1 MRLPSILLPLVTL
14 ALSVTASKVVDL
26 DGDNFDK
33 LVGTGKP
40 ALVEFFAPWVSI
52 NSDSEGYINVLGE
65 ER

>member
-33 LVGTGKP
+33 LVGAGKP
-40 ALVEFFAPWVSI
+40 ALVEFFAPWVSVRFYVGLR
-52 NSDSEGYINVLGE
+52 SLYVVTG
-65 ER
+65 

>member
-1 MRLPSILLPLVTL
+1 MRLPSILLPLVTF

-33 LVGTGKP
+33 LVGAGKP

-52 NSDSEGYINVLGE
+52 NSDSEGCIHILGQ